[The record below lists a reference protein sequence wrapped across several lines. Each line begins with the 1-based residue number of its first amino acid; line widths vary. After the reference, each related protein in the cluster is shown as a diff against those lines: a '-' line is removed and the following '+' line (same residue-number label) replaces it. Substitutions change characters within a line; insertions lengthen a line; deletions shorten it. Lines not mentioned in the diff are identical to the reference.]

1 MKIAREGIPFLLLSI
16 LATLFFRRKNRF
28 LSRIGLLLS
37 GMMFWF
43 FRDPE
48 RSIQLQDSGILSPA
62 DGTIVG
68 IEDVEESEFIHG
80 DAVKISIF
88 MSLFDVHVNRAPV
101 SGSVALVRHIPGE
114 FLNAASQQ
122 ASFENERTLVGL
134 ETSHGRL
141 LFKQIAGLVAR
152 RIVCR
157 LKEGELVEQ
166 GQRVG
171 MIKFSSRVEVFI
183 PRSNALKIK
192 VQVMDKVQAG
202 LTTLAEYHA

>member
-1 MKIAREGIPFLLLSI
+1 MKIAREGIPFLLASI

-28 LSRIGLLLS
+28 LSRIGFLLS

-48 RSIQLQDSGILSPA
+48 RPVQLLDNGVLSPA

-68 IEDVEESEFIHG
+68 VEDVEETEFIHG

-101 SGSVALVRHIPGE
+101 SGSVAMVRHIPGE

-122 ASFENERTLVGL
+122 ASFENERTLIGL
-134 ETSHGRL
+134 ETSRGRL

-157 LKEGELVEQ
+157 LNEGELVEQ

-183 PRSNALKIK
+183 PRSNAMNIK

-202 LTTLAEYHA
+202 LTTLVEYGA